1 MRPDYAK
8 NCGGSDWAHVD
19 GNGYQRCRAIVCYAC
34 DRIFGTRSPLE
45 RVKLADAPGRPDADA
60 GPNLPAVGAVPKRS
74 PTRGA
79 YSGVAK
85 PNSGTDDV
93 GAARAGALDR
103 PDQPHYA
110 KLSPEPIDVIE
121 GWGLNY
127 RIGNAVKYLARAGRK
142 ASTSAAS
149 DYRKALSYIRRELN
163 AIEGKQS
170 WS

>member
-1 MRPDYAK
+1 MRPNYDSGY
-8 NCGGSDWAHVD
+8 GRPDLEHVIRN
-19 GNGYQRCRAIVCYAC
+19 GNQRCRATVCYAC

-45 RVKLADAPGRPDADA
+45 RVKLAAALGPADGNAERNPPGDVPAESNSGIRRPKRN
-60 GPNLPAVGAVPKRS
+60 PPAVGSIPPGSA
-74 PTRGA
+74 
-79 YSGVAK
+79 
-85 PNSGTDDV
+85 
-93 GAARAGALDR
+93 DR

-121 GWGLNY
+121 GWELNY